1 MVDYCSISL
10 LIIAFCRLNLGDTVK
25 ASGDYELQVLLMEL
39 LFRLKS
45 HSLRKQHLDD
55 LFPDDHIMQEN
66 FLRIKD
72 ATFEK
77 DCRIFLNTVNDGK
90 EQRMYSDNYFTN
102 LRPEGGGVN
111 GTLVVF
117 AYLIIATGDEQ
128 KEKNRIKI

>member
-1 MVDYCSISL
+1 
-10 LIIAFCRLNLGDTVK
+10 
-25 ASGDYELQVLLMEL
+25 MEL

-55 LFPDDHIMQEN
+55 LFPDDHIMKEN

-102 LRPEGGGVN
+102 LIGLKSHHFLPVI
-111 GTLVVF
+111 
-117 AYLIIATGDEQ
+117 YSGDS
-128 KEKNRIKI
+128 N